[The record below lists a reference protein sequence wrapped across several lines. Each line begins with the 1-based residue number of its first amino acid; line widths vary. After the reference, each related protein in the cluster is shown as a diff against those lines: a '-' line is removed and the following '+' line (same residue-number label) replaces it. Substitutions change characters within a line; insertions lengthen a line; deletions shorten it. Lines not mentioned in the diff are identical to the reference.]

1 MLLGVTIRA
10 SRDHLSPPLAV
21 QAPKKNSTSPRQ
33 IFLIGLFWLII
44 SIPVAVVLGLFAG
57 IVFLLGLIFMFAGY
71 VGNKNMKKKLQKPE

>member
-10 SRDHLSPPLAV
+10 SRDHLFPPLAL

-33 IFLIGLFWLII
+33 VFLIGVFWLII
-44 SIPVAVVLGLFAG
+44 SIPLAVVLRLFAG

-71 VGNKNMKKKLQKPE
+71 VGNQERKKKLQKHE

>member
-1 MLLGVTIRA
+1 M
-10 SRDHLSPPLAV
+10 

-44 SIPVAVVLGLFAG
+44 SIPIAVVLQLFAG

-71 VGNKNMKKKLQKPE
+71 VGNKNMKKELQKPE